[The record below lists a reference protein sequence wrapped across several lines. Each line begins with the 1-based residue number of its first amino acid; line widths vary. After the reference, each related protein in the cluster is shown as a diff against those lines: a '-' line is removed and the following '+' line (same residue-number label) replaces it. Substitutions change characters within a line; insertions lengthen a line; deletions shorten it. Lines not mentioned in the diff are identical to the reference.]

1 MNWNP
6 NKPKGTNVP
15 PPSRLLHAPKAIR
28 CPNCNAPV
36 RPNQIR
42 CDYCGSWF
50 DEDCVEMEILYADN
64 KPFMI
69 VEKISDE
76 VTEEIRRQDWQSEVI

>member
-1 MNWNP
+1 MNA
-6 NKPKGTNVP
+6 VC
-15 PPSRLLHAPKAIR
+15 
-28 CPNCNAPV
+28 CPNCGAPV
-36 RPNQIR
+36 RPGRAR

-50 DEDCVEMEILYADN
+50 ESDNVETEILYADG

-76 VTEEIRRQDWQSEVI
+76 VAEEIRRQAIIR

>member
-6 NKPKGTNVP
+6 AKRKGTNVP
-15 PPSRLLHAPKAIR
+15 PPSRLPHAPKAIR

-42 CDYCGSWF
+42 CEYCGSWF
-50 DEDCVEMEILYADN
+50 EAPDTSQIVFYADN
-64 KPFMI
+64 EPVMI
-69 VEKISDE
+69 VEKISEE
-76 VTEEIRRQDWQSEVI
+76 VAEEIRRQAIIR

>member
-1 MNWNP
+1 MNA
-6 NKPKGTNVP
+6 VC
-15 PPSRLLHAPKAIR
+15 

-50 DEDCVEMEILYADN
+50 DEDHVEMEILYADN
-64 KPFMI
+64 KPYMI
-69 VEKISDE
+69 VEKISEE
-76 VTEEIRRQDWQSEVI
+76 VAEEIRRQAIIR

>member
-15 PPSRLLHAPKAIR
+15 PPARLLHAPKAIR

-50 DEDCVEMEILYADN
+50 ENCVETEILYADN

-69 VEKISDE
+69 VEKISEE
-76 VTEEIRRQDWQSEVI
+76 VAEEIRRQGLQSEVI